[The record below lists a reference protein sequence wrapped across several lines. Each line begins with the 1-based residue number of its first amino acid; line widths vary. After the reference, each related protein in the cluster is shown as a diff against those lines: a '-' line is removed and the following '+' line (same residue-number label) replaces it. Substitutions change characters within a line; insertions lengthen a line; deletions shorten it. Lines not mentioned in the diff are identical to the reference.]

1 MFYFLFVN
9 SFILLPPTTFF
20 ACREQSPK
28 PSTQSPQGS
37 TLPPPNA
44 AQPLHATLP
53 RKSPQT
59 ASHYRNT
66 TFFAC
71 REQSPNPPHTAP
83 EGSTLPPPNSA
94 PPLPAHPPPKGP
106 KNGLTLQQH
115 HVPCLPRAK

>member
-1 MFYFLFVN
+1 MPYSSFAN
-9 SFILLPPTTFF
+9 SLTLLPPTTFF

-66 TFFAC
+66 TFLAC
-71 REQSPNPPHTAP
+71 REQRPKTSTQSPRRLYTTATYCCPTAP
-83 EGSTLPPPNSA
+83 CQPS
-94 PPLPAHPPPKGP
+94 PKEP
-106 KNGLTLQQH
+106 QNGLTLPQ
-115 HVPCLPRAK
+115 